1 MRRVIVEI
9 GTFMKCPVTSLMPIR
24 LHERPLE
31 TAKMAEER
39 FRRDMGCEEKREV
52 VAVVKFDDVIVE
64 LHGKPDCVINGRVY
78 EYKNISRPDV
88 SIWAIMEK
96 LGQAAM
102 YSYAFK
108 HNGVDVDAYAVFE
121 VQGQKYFLKVSDVLV
136 KRVEKWIRDV
146 VEKEV
151 PFKHIKCDTNCRY
164 YNICRLKDRVTERIV
179 DEVLLRYS
187 LEAAQKAHLPIR
199 PLRYVIV

>member
-1 MRRVIVEI
+1 MRRIVVEI

-24 LHERPLE
+24 LHEKPLE
-31 TAKMAEER
+31 AAKIAEER
-39 FRRDMGCEEKREV
+39 FRRDMGCEEKKEI
-52 VAVVKFDDVIVE
+52 VAAVEIDGVIVE
-64 LHGKPDCVINGRVY
+64 LHGKPDCVTNARIY

-96 LGQAAM
+96 MGQAAM

-108 HNGVDVDAYAVFE
+108 RNGVDADAYAVFE
-121 VQGQKYFLKVSDVLV
+121 VQGQRYFLKASDILV

-151 PFKHIKCDTNCRY
+151 PFKHIKCDANCRY
-164 YNICRLKDRVTERIV
+164 YNICRLKDRITERIV
-179 DEVLLRYS
+179 DDVLLKYS
-187 LEAAQKAHLPIR
+187 LEAAQKANLPVR

>member
-1 MRRVIVEI
+1 MRRIVIEI
-9 GTFMKCPVTSLMPIR
+9 GTFMKCPVTALMPIR
-24 LHERPLE
+24 LHEKPSEESKL
-31 TAKMAEER
+31 AEER
-39 FRRDMGCEEKREV
+39 FRRDMRCEEKREIVATVRFGDV
-52 VAVVKFDDVIVE
+52 VVE
-64 LHGKPDCVINGRVY
+64 LHGKPDCVTNAVY
-78 EYKNISRPDV
+78 EYKNISRSDV

-108 HNGVDVDAYAVFE
+108 HNGVNVDAYAVFE
-121 VQGQKYFLKVSDVLV
+121 VQGQRYFLKVSDVLV

-179 DEVLLRYS
+179 DEVLLKYS

-199 PLRYVIV
+199 PLRYAIV